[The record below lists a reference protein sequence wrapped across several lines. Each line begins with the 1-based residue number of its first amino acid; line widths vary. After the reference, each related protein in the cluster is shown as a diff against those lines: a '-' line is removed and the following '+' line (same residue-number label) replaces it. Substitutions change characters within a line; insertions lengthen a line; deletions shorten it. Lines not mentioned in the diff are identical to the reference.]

1 MDPFDQETE
10 RYLREF
16 QPRAIQPLEVGPKD
30 KNTLSRRLAVVA
42 LLVLLAGTL
51 LWFAHR
57 EAARPKEAA
66 NIRPEKENVARGR
79 RFPSAL
85 ALTRLALEDNEKLDS
100 VLADQSREV
109 LPTVQG
115 KQSMLRVLAND

>member
-16 QPRAIQPLEVGPKD
+16 QPRAIQPLKVGPTD
-30 KNTLSRRLAVVA
+30 KNIFSRRLAVVA
-42 LLVLLAGTL
+42 LLVLLAGGL

-57 EAARPKEAA
+57 EMARSKEAA
-66 NIRPEKENVARGR
+66 NFRPAKEKVTREQRY
-79 RFPSAL
+79 PSAL

-100 VLADQSREV
+100 VLAKQSREV

-115 KQSMLRVLAND
+115 KQSMLRVLAKD

>member
-1 MDPFDQETE
+1 MDPFDRETE
-10 RYLREF
+10 RYLSEF

-30 KNTLSRRLAVVA
+30 KKILSRRLAVVA
-42 LLVLLAGTL
+42 LLVLLAAGG

-57 EAARPKEAA
+57 ESARSKEAA
-66 NIRPEKENVARGR
+66 NIRPTKADVTRER
-79 RFPSAL
+79 RYPSAL
-85 ALTRLALEDNEKLDS
+85 TLTRLALEDNKKLDS

-115 KQSMLRVLAND
+115 KQSTLRVLAKD